1 MDIKQRVMDDAP
13 NSWLHKIA
21 GIVPGFK
28 GYMDRERRRDADK
41 LLRTHL
47 AKQFSAQR
55 DRLNRVQ
62 QSLLRERNMGAIG
75 EVDRL
80 SGVLQRLIDR
90 INTATYGYTGMFD
103 PVKIEAED
111 LDQLYAFDMSLASG
125 VDQVSSAVDA
135 LDSAK
140 GEEASTAAERL
151 SDLLDELNERLNQRG
166 ELLTSGTRLPSDQY
180 QSLLD
185 RLEPLPPMNASGD
198 RGTSTG
204 TGNIGSGSTSTGT
217 GSPSMGTV
225 TPGSSMGGGAPSGTS
240 LGTGGS
246 PGTGFA
252 GTATAGEQAR
262 VSGSS
267 DGGTPTLNLGT
278 SGGSSS
284 MDSGTNRERGT
295 DDGTHIDT
303 GMGTGLGTGTG
314 ASIGAGSLGTGSAME
329 PGISSLSEGN
339 QSMSPMD
346 RGTGMSG
353 LQGGPLPIDDSAG
366 SGVQSASS
374 PAAAP
379 GAPGHDIVDGMQLGR
394 NMDQV
399 ADVDTDDTGT
409 KRDA

>member
-111 LDQLYAFDMSLASG
+111 LDQLYAFDMALASG

-166 ELLTSGTRLPSDQY
+166 ELLTSGKRLPSDQY

-198 RGTSTG
+198 RGTPTG

-217 GSPSMGTV
+217 VSPSMGTV

-246 PGTGFA
+246 PGTGLA
-252 GTATAGEQAR
+252 GTSTAGEQAR
-262 VSGSS
+262 VSGT
-267 DGGTPTLNLGT
+267 DDQGTPTLNLGT

-284 MDSGTNRERGT
+284 MDSETNRDADT
-295 DDGTHIDT
+295 DDGTHVDT
-303 GMGTGLGTGTG
+303 GVGSDLGTSMSAGF
-314 ASIGAGSLGTGSAME
+314 GAGSLGTGSAME

-339 QSMSPMD
+339 QSLSLMD
-346 RGTGMSG
+346 AGTSMSG
-353 LQGGPLPIDDSAG
+353 VGGGPLPIDDSAG
-366 SGVQSASS
+366 GGVQSASS

-399 ADVDTDDTGT
+399 ADVDSDDTGT